1 MTTLIYSLEEAARNL
16 GMSET
21 VLVRL
26 SQYFRI
32 PQAAYEE
39 GNYLSFRGDLGFTGH
54 DIAFFAQ
61 VRDRIL
67 AGDSLEDIRQRV
79 RYDNIAP
86 RPEAPAPP
94 RTASAVAETGGGDPL
109 KRMAEK
115 SFRRYK
121 EANQATPG
129 GVFRKMMH
137 RVGEP
142 DPETVEVSPRKLS
155 TRGITDALG
164 SLFPKKPSVSD
175 PLALKEQGILPPK
188 QPGLPKQEA
197 LPEMILPGEAE
208 KTSDDLNPALRQ
220 AALRLREKALQ
231 QSGNRQVFRR

>member
-39 GNYLSFRGDLGFTGH
+39 GNYLSFKGDLGFTGH

-79 RYDNIAP
+79 RYDSIAP
-86 RPEAPAPP
+86 KPEIPVPP
-94 RTASAVAETGGGDPL
+94 RTTSAVPEKGGGDPMQ
-109 KRMAEK
+109 RMAEK

-121 EANQATPG
+121 EANQTSPG
-129 GVFRKMMH
+129 GVFKKMMH
-137 RVGEP
+137 RVGEE
-142 DPETVEVSPRKLS
+142 PEPEAAPPRKLS
-155 TRGITDALG
+155 PRGLSDALG
-164 SLFPKKPSVSD
+164 SLFPRKPSVSD
-175 PLALKEQGILPPK
+175 PLALKDQGILPPK
-188 QPGLPKQEA
+188 QPGLPKRDP
-197 LPEMILPGEAE
+197 LPEMTFPDEAE
-208 KTSDDLNPALRQ
+208 KPTDGLNPALRQ
-220 AALRLREKALQ
+220 AALRLREKAMQ
-231 QSGNRQVFRR
+231 QPGSQRVFRR